1 MAQFT
6 AAQVAEKFDT
16 TPREVRKFLRSVA
29 DPDTFPAP
37 GRGGKWMIEGK
48 ALNSLRPKFRAY
60 IAARDA
66 DADSTDA

>member
-37 GRGGKWMIEGK
+37 GRGGKWLIEGRQIAPLK
-48 ALNSLRPKFRAY
+48 AKFRAW
-60 IAARDA
+60 AKANEAPA
-66 DADSTDA
+66 DENA